1 MPFIMGGMALMSGVM
16 GAIGG
21 SGEAAAAAM
30 QAKMQQENQNF
41 QNKWQNEASNR
52 NLLRQWQAQQ
62 QANIQIEKGANK
74 AFVTQQIYSK
84 KEYQNQTS
92 MMSKQT
98 RQTTDGFLAAVSQ
111 RGMSLDSASARSV
124 LRQVA
129 NEAKIN
135 SEAVR
140 VSYNN
145 QQRDIGTGYQNMLS
159 KMNLG
164 NPEQASFM
172 PSTGGIV
179 DSSSSVLMTGI
190 ATSAFGAASAGYG
203 AHRANVK
210 AGV

>member
-190 ATSAFGAASAGYG
+190 ATSAFGAAAAGYG
-203 AHRANVK
+203 AHRADVR

>member
-190 ATSAFGAASAGYG
+190 ATSALGAVSAGYG
-203 AHRANVK
+203 AHRADVR

>member
-1 MPFIMGGMALMSGVM
+1 MGGMALMSGVM

-21 SGEAAAAAM
+21 AGQADAAAM
-30 QAKMQQENQNF
+30 AAEMQQRNQNF

-74 AFVTQQIYSK
+74 SLVSQQIYSK

-129 NEAKIN
+129 NESQIN

-140 VSYNN
+140 LSFNN
-145 QQRDIGTGYQNMLS
+145 QQRDLDTGYKNMLS

-179 DSSSSVLMTGI
+179 NSSSSVLMTGI
-190 ATSAFGAASAGYG
+190 ATSAFGAVGAGYG
-203 AHRANVK
+203 AHQQNVR